1 MEGLSKIKVV
11 QVCIPLAVWM
21 VLMLMLPL
29 PVCMDHRYFLFPC
42 FATYRINF
50 LTKTQK
56 VSYAATASP
65 SKTSD
70 RTRTSNEVFLHPNA
84 VTTPYKHMPI
94 DSRFNHPSIKK
105 SCAFN
110 FYCRLRLL
118 LLLSHRRCRAQ
129 YLCSYFAST
138 TPTSRHDHH
147 IILTKPIKHV

>member
-1 MEGLSKIKVV
+1 MYDINQYTTGSMDGAHAQCYRCLF
-11 QVCIPLAVWM
+11 VWII
-21 VLMLMLPL
+21 
-29 PVCMDHRYFLFPC
+29 DIFC
-42 FATYRINF
+42 FRIATVRINF

-56 VSYAATASP
+56 ASYAATASP

-118 LLLSHRRCRAQ
+118 LLLSQRRCRAQ